1 MSASVI
7 LRRAAAGLGLMG
19 FSLFL
24 AYNTYKEA
32 MRAFDPLPMELRRA
46 LKGSFPEAL
55 LLFSACF
62 LLSRDLSAKKERGP
76 GTLIPFASYGLVLN
90 IVFFPEGGHYIILHN
105 LALGYFIMFSYL
117 AASFRRFAVNASRG
131 EGVAGPLFNSPF
143 VLRRLKA
150 VSIDLPGFFFSAFTV
165 SIALCGVLVLLQAG
179 QAAKDLADISYFLL
193 LAGLALELCGKG
205 ANP

>member
-1 MSASVI
+1 MNSGVI
-7 LRRAAAGLGLMG
+7 LKRAAAGLGLMV

-62 LLSRDLSAKKERGP
+62 LLSRELFAKKERGA
-76 GTLIPFASYGLVLN
+76 GTLIPVASYALVLN
-90 IVFFPEGGHYIILHN
+90 IFFFTEGGHYILLHN

-117 AASFRRFAVNASRG
+117 AASFRKFAVNAGMG

-143 VLRRLKA
+143 VLKRLKA

-165 SIALCGVLVLLQAG
+165 SIAICGILVILQAG

-205 ANP
+205 AKP